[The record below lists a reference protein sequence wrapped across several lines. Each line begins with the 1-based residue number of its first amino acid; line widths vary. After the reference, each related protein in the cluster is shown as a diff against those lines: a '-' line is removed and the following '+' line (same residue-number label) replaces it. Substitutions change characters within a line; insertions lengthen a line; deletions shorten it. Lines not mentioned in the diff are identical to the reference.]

1 MFAKLRHIEE
11 NKRIR
16 DEFASLVRQ
25 RRRGDERDRQDI
37 YTKYTNDYSEDKK
50 RKEHQ
55 MKEYYEELDKKWER
69 ERTEAHQRR
78 AYIERVSGAI
88 TISFK
93 GFISM
98 NCE

>member
-1 MFAKLRHIEE
+1 
-11 NKRIR
+11 
-16 DEFASLVRQ
+16 
-25 RRRGDERDRQDI
+25 
-37 YTKYTNDYSEDKK
+37 
-50 RKEHQ
+50 

-69 ERTEAHQRR
+69 ERTETHQRR